1 MLERVGLIAYKLEL
15 PTSVR
20 IHQVFHVSQLKK
32 KVGATLLQVQ
42 LQVPTDSVE
51 QILEP
56 EAIVDRRTVNRNGK
70 ATSEV

>member
-20 IHQVFHVSQLKK
+20 IHPVFHVSQLKK
-32 KVGATLLQVQ
+32 KVGATLQVQ